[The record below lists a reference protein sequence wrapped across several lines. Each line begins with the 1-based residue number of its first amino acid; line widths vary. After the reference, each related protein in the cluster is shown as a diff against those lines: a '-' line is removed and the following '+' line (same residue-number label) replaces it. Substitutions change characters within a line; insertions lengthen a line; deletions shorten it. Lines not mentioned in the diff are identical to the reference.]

1 MVPRKS
7 KLWRHLVCS
16 THTPARPLDPA
27 RAGGAD
33 RRTVHG
39 LHRPH
44 PTRRFWCRPVPG
56 LGSVHHPA
64 GVHPRRYPGLAIGCL
79 VSNLFGLMGGA
90 NRRGP
95 GICFLEL
102 SPPLVA
108 ACLTYALRRPRI
120 RGLPV
125 WATLPPVLIN
135 AVVVGIELTLVY
147 GGPALVFQHAG
158 GRGRPA
164 CRLYGLWASAL
175 RHARAVGGG
184 QGAVQCP
191 DRPCRFVTLYKWDN
205 MYDFIATQ
213 APGPQPLFYI
223 GGFGRPPSRRL
234 S

>member
-1 MVPRKS
+1 MQ
-7 KLWRHLVCS
+7 H
-16 THTPARPLDPA
+16 THT
-27 RAGGAD
+27 RAALI
-33 RRTVHG
+33 RLVQAALIAALYTVYTV
-39 LHRPH
+39 LIQ
-44 PTRRFWCRPVPG
+44 
-56 LGSVHHPA
+56 PA
-64 GVHPRRYPGLAIGCL
+64 GFGAVQFRVSEAFTILPVFTPAAIPGLAIGCL

-90 NRRGP
+90 NPAGAWDLLF
-95 GICFLEL
+95 GTLAT
-102 SPPLVA
+102 LVA

-125 WATLPPVLIN
+125 WATLPP
-135 AVVVGIELTLVY
+135 
-147 GGPALVFQHAG
+147 VFQHAG

-213 APGPQPLFYI
+213 APGPQPLFCI
-223 GGFGRPPSRRL
+223 
-234 S
+234 